1 MGYANLVDQAGAPK
15 EAFQAQ
21 DVWIGVQYSNAAS
34 LLLAGE
40 YDKFDELIHTL
51 YDNLYLKAKI
61 PFAAPEGFNCSCT
74 LAAADLEVFTA
85 DSAKAAELYD
95 KLLAKGW
102 VLDDARIA
110 PSFTEEVAEF
120 AEVANDLIAA
130 DKMDEA
136 FRFVQI
142 TGLKYTAGRYFPSRH
157 GLRPANVD

>member
-1 MGYANLVDQAGAPK
+1 MLLTWLTAGAPK

-61 PFAAPEGFNCSCT
+61 PFAAPEGFNRSCT
-74 LAAADLEVFTA
+74 LAVADLEAYTD
-85 DSAKAAELYD
+85 DSAKAQELYG

-102 VLDDARIA
+102 VPEDARIA
-110 PSFTEEVAEF
+110 SSFPVEIAEF
-120 AEVANDLIAA
+120 AGVANGLIAA

-142 TGLKYTAGRYFPSRH
+142 TGLKYTAGRYF
-157 GLRPANVD
+157 RPGMVFAPLIK